1 MNTFT
6 IFLVLIT
13 IVALL
18 LIIVIMIQNPKGG
31 GLDSSLGGS
40 TSIGGVQNTNKFL
53 DNSTWTLAGVLI
65 VLILLSS
72 LSFKT
77 GSQSDSKI
85 LDNSITVPTPAV
97 PTPTTPEAN
106 PATQAPAT
114 ETPATET
121 PVTENTV
128 TN

>member
-1 MNTFT
+1 MFT

-53 DNSTWTLAGVLI
+53 DKSTWTLAAALVI
-65 VLILLSS
+65 LILVSS
-72 LSFKT
+72 LSFQ
-77 GSQSDSKI
+77 GDFSSDSKI
-85 LDNSITVPTPAV
+85 LDPNTVVAPPAALPTAGAAQGQAQPAQN
-97 PTPTTPEAN
+97 TPRE
-106 PATQAPAT
+106 QAPAT
-114 ETPATET
+114 TPAQ
-121 PVTENTV
+121 PAN
-128 TN
+128 

>member
-13 IVALL
+13 VVALL

-53 DNSTWTLAGVLI
+53 DKSTWTLAGVLI
-65 VLILLSS
+65 LLILFSS
-72 LSFKT
+72 LSFSS
-77 GSQSDSKI
+77 GYSNDSKV
-85 LDNSITVPTPAV
+85 LDADTVIPVAAPQTPV
-97 PTPTTPEAN
+97 QESTT
-106 PATQAPAT
+106 PATQETTPAIQT
-114 ETPATET
+114 ETPA
-121 PVTENTV
+121 N
-128 TN
+128 

>member
-13 IVALL
+13 IVSIL

-53 DNSTWTLAGVLI
+53 DKSTWTLATALV
-65 VLILLSS
+65 VLILVSS
-72 LSFKT
+72 LSFNS
-77 GSQSDSKI
+77 GYSSDSKI
-85 LDNSITVPTPAV
+85 LDPNTPVTAPAV
-97 PTPTTPEAN
+97 PAAAQKQPTQEN
-106 PATQAPAT
+106 NTQQ
-114 ETPATET
+114 TPASDK
-121 PVTENTV
+121 PAAQPAN
-128 TN
+128 

>member
-13 IVALL
+13 IVSIL

-53 DNSTWTLAGVLI
+53 DKSTWTLAAALVI
-65 VLILLSS
+65 LILVST
-72 LSFKT
+72 LSFNS
-77 GSQSDSKI
+77 GYSSDSKI
-85 LDNSITVPTPAV
+85 LDPNTPVTAPAV
-97 PTPTTPEAN
+97 PAAAQN
-106 PATQAPAT
+106 QPAKENSTQQ
-114 ETPATET
+114 TPASDK
-121 PVTENTV
+121 PAAQPAN
-128 TN
+128 

>member
-1 MNTFT
+1 MFT

-53 DNSTWTLAGVLI
+53 DKSTWTLAAALVILVL
-65 VLILLSS
+65 VSS
-72 LSFKT
+72 LSFQGDYST
-77 GSQSDSKI
+77 DSKI
-85 LDNSITVPTPAV
+85 LDPNTVVTPPVALPTAGEAQPAQN
-97 PTPTTPEAN
+97 TPSE
-106 PATQAPAT
+106 QAPAT
-114 ETPATET
+114 TPAQ
-121 PVTENTV
+121 PAN
-128 TN
+128 

>member
-1 MNTFT
+1 MFT

-53 DNSTWTLAGVLI
+53 DKSTWTLAAALVILVL
-65 VLILLSS
+65 VSS
-72 LSFKT
+72 LSFQDNF
-77 GSQSDSKI
+77 SSDSKI
-85 LDNSITVPTPAV
+85 LDPNTVVAPPAALPNAGAAQGQPAQGQPVQNTPS
-97 PTPTTPEAN
+97 E
-106 PATQAPAT
+106 QAPANN
-114 ETPATET
+114 PAQ
-121 PVTENTV
+121 PAN
-128 TN
+128 

>member
-1 MNTFT
+1 MFT

-53 DNSTWTLAGVLI
+53 DKSTWTLAAALVILVL
-65 VLILLSS
+65 VSS
-72 LSFKT
+72 LSFQ
-77 GSQSDSKI
+77 GDYSNDSKI
-85 LDNSITVPTPAV
+85 FDKNTVVAPPVALPTAGAAQGQPAQN
-97 PTPTTPEAN
+97 TPSE
-106 PATQAPAT
+106 QAPAN
-114 ETPATET
+114 TPAQ
-121 PVTENTV
+121 PAN
-128 TN
+128 

>member
-1 MNTFT
+1 MFT

-53 DNSTWTLAGVLI
+53 DKSTWTLAAALVI
-65 VLILLSS
+65 LILVSS
-72 LSFKT
+72 LSFQGGYST
-77 GSQSDSKI
+77 DSKI
-85 LDNSITVPTPAV
+85 LDPNTVVAPPAALPTAGAAQGQPAQN
-97 PTPTTPEAN
+97 TPSE
-106 PATQAPAT
+106 QAPAT
-114 ETPATET
+114 TPAQ
-121 PVTENTV
+121 PAN
-128 TN
+128 

>member
-13 IVALL
+13 IVSLL

-53 DNSTWTLAGVLI
+53 DKSTWTLATVLI
-65 VLILLSS
+65 ILILLSS
-72 LSFKT
+72 LSFT
-77 GSQSDSKI
+77 SGYSNDSKI
-85 LDNSITVPTPAV
+85 LDPNVIGAPAAPAQNTPV
-97 PTPTTPEAN
+97 QNQT
-106 PATQAPAT
+106 APAT
-114 ETPATET
+114 EKPATV
-121 PVTENTV
+121 PAN
-128 TN
+128 

>member
-1 MNTFT
+1 MFT

-53 DNSTWTLAGVLI
+53 DKSTWTLAAALVILVL
-65 VLILLSS
+65 VSS
-72 LSFKT
+72 LSFQ
-77 GSQSDSKI
+77 GDFSGDSKI
-85 LDNSITVPTPAV
+85 LDPNTVVAPPVVLPTAGAAQNQAQQPAQN
-97 PTPTTPEAN
+97 TPSE
-106 PATQAPAT
+106 QAPAN
-114 ETPATET
+114 TPAQ
-121 PVTENTV
+121 PAN
-128 TN
+128 

>member
-1 MNTFT
+1 MNTFS

-13 IVALL
+13 IVSLL

-53 DNSTWTLAGVLI
+53 DKSTWTLATVLI

-72 LSFKT
+72 LSFT
-77 GSQSDSKI
+77 TDYSNDSKI
-85 LDNSITVPTPAV
+85 LDSSAV
-97 PTPTTPEAN
+97 PAPVNQAPIN
-106 PATQAPAT
+106 QAPAANQA
-114 ETPATET
+114 PAQDN
-121 PVTENTV
+121 PVQEAPAQ
-128 TN
+128 

>member
-13 IVALL
+13 IVSIL

-53 DNSTWTLAGVLI
+53 DKSTWTLAAALVI
-65 VLILLSS
+65 LILVST
-72 LSFKT
+72 LSFNS
-77 GSQSDSKI
+77 GYSSDSKI
-85 LDNSITVPTPAV
+85 LDPNTPVTAPAV
-97 PTPTTPEAN
+97 PAAAQNQAAQEN
-106 PATQAPAT
+106 NTQQ
-114 ETPATET
+114 TPASDK
-121 PVTENTV
+121 PAAQPAK
-128 TN
+128 

>member
-1 MNTFT
+1 MFT

-53 DNSTWTLAGVLI
+53 DKSTWTLAAALVILVL
-65 VLILLSS
+65 VSS
-72 LSFKT
+72 LSFQGDYST
-77 GSQSDSKI
+77 DSKI
-85 LDNSITVPTPAV
+85 LDPNTVVAPPAAALPTAGAAQGQAQPAQN
-97 PTPTTPEAN
+97 TTSE
-106 PATQAPAT
+106 QAPAT
-114 ETPATET
+114 TPAQ
-121 PVTENTV
+121 PAN
-128 TN
+128 